1 MHKKTAR
8 IACLVFLQAVCAGA
22 AFISSHNADLEKWS
36 LLTGQV
42 ITFANKIQF
51 ARGKFHL
58 SIVLHL
64 GDILKMLTSYQ
75 FFSETYLDLGT
86 LALSLT
92 HSCTQDH

>member
-1 MHKKTAR
+1 MYKKTAG
-8 IACLVFLQAVCAGA
+8 IAGLVFLQPVCTGT
-22 AFISSHNADLEKWS
+22 AFIGAHNADLEKRS

-64 GDILKMLTSYQ
+64 GDILKIRDSGQ
-75 FFSETYLDLGT
+75 NQGKSC
-86 LALSLT
+86 LS
-92 HSCTQDH
+92 